1 MTRRVAAG
9 TAGIAM
15 LVAAVALALLGRA
28 VLATPAAVDREVAD
42 WPARAHLAASHRSLA
57 GRAAASLLD
66 TDRVD
71 AFAGVAAIY
80 RNALDF
86 QASAGQP
93 SGPVQI
99 TQLVPKLRSQ
109 AERAQALVMAGRLLA
124 FSAGAGFG
132 VALPSQDQA
141 ATAPVLRQ
149 ALDDFRAAIRADG
162 AGETAKYD
170 LELLLRQ
177 QALTH
182 TPPRSGKKK
191 LTKKPP
197 TKQDKRLKSRK
208 QAGEQHHAGVYATGT
223 GY

>member
-1 MTRRVAAG
+1 MTRRVATT

-28 VLATPAAVDREVAD
+28 VLATPASVDREVAD

-57 GRAAASLLD
+57 DRAAAALLD

-71 AFAGVAAIY
+71 AFAEAAAIY

-99 TQLVPKLRSQ
+99 TQLVPKLHSQ

-132 VALPSQDQA
+132 VALPSKDQV

-149 ALDDFRAAIRADG
+149 ALDDFRAAIRADDT
-162 AGETAKYD
+162 GETAKYD
-170 LELLLRQ
+170 LELMLRQ
-177 QALTH
+177 QAATH
-182 TPPRSGKKK
+182 TPPTSGKKK

-197 TKQDKRLKSRK
+197 TKQDKRRKSRK
-208 QAGEQHHAGVYATGT
+208 QAGEQHHAGVYSTGT